1 MSIVRKPAPRRRL
14 VLRVRGNAEPIGK
27 RPADFARL
35 LLEHPAGLTRLEM
48 LRKAPPGLALGA
60 TAYAARLRKAGAPI
74 ESVPETGTDAAGRVV
89 RFVRY
94 IVAGPMTVGYETPDA
109 EGEE

>member
-14 VLRVRGNAEPIGK
+14 VLRVRGRTEHIGQ
-27 RPADFARL
+27 RPAAVARL
-35 LLEHPAGLTRLEM
+35 LLAHPRGLTRLEM
-48 LRKAPPGLALGA
+48 LSKGPPGLALGA
-60 TAYAARLRKAGAPI
+60 PTYIARLREAGAPI
-74 ESVPETGTDAAGRVV
+74 ESVPETGSDTAGRTV

-94 IVAGPMTVGYETPDA
+94 IVAGPMTVGYETADA